1 MAASEEKTEKV
12 YLIKISIYQCIVII
26 ISLTSTLCLTRKS
39 QFPYSNFMEMILK
52 RKQTFYNQSNIF

>member
-12 YLIKISIYQCIVII
+12 YLIYQCIVNI
-26 ISLTSTLCLTRKS
+26 ISLISTLCLTRKP
-39 QFPYSNFMEMILK
+39 QFSYSNFMKIILK